1 VRLDQRPVDRVFARI
16 AEQRVDVRVAGVRGG
31 AVEREVFPVADAGQ
45 QIEAEE
51 VREGVHGVALA
62 LGVGVDR
69 VRLGVR
75 QVAQQALDDV
85 DGLPDAAGDEVR
97 EQRDVVV
104 GDVVV
109 GDLAV
114 AAVADVRLGK
124 EVVDQRVDL
133 RAVGRD
139 ARPVTPGLDQIEL
152 QVRVHDIRAREV
164 ELLGREVPGRG
175 RAELVGGDAADVA
188 GGLRRAEVRAVG
200 ERREHVAQ

>member
-1 VRLDQRPVDRVFARI
+1 
-16 AEQRVDVRVAGVRGG
+16 VRVAGVRGG
-31 AVEREVFPVADAGQ
+31 PVEPQVLPVADPGQ

-51 VREGVHGVALA
+51 VRQGVHWVALA

-69 VRLGVR
+69 VRLGVG
-75 QVAQQALDDV
+75 QVPQHALDDV
-85 DGLPDAAGDEVR
+85 DGLPDAARDEVR

-104 GDVVV
+104 SDVVV
-109 GDLAV
+109 GDPAV
-114 AAVADVRLGK
+114 AAVADVRFGQ

-139 ARPVTPGLDQIEL
+139 GRPVPPGLDEIEL
-152 QVRVHDIRAREV
+152 QVRVHDIRPGLV
-164 ELLGREVPGRG
+164 ELSDREVPRRG

-200 ERREHVAQ
+200 ERRQHVAQ